1 MKHTKLIT
9 GGLAALASAA
19 LVVGSSLPAHAE
31 PVRPYAATGSD
42 TTQDVWNAL
51 TNDGGPLTSVANYD
65 AFDGTGVAADTQ
77 LIKTK
82 TAGVW
87 FTRPAGSGNG
97 VKSLSGTWDPANHT
111 WKGKQLVNEEVDFAR
126 SSSGPSGSNADLN
139 YIPFAR
145 DAVSLAVNTSSGI
158 TALNLTTGQVK
169 ELYTGVD
176 DTADSVVTFDANGKP
191 LVNGTA
197 VQPKIPQQGSGTR
210 NFFLS
215 AIGLTSVPTFPS
227 YISDPASGGLAEN
240 TTASIPNGGDL
251 IPFSAAQ
258 WIAQNNGALN
268 APAPLTNV
276 ELVSLNGQA
285 PTTGTAPS
293 LAPGA
298 LFGAKVGTS
307 YNTPPTPGVG
317 VFNRDTYDVIPALFR
332 GGSATAKQ
340 SNLVSTL
347 TSGLNATAAKT
358 IINRYG
364 FGTLGYLTTSST
376 YRTGSFQH

>member
-31 PVRPYAATGSD
+31 PVRPYAAAGSD
-42 TTQDVWNAL
+42 TTQDVWNGL
-51 TNDGGPLTSVANYD
+51 TNDGGPLSSIANYD
-65 AFDGTGVAADTQ
+65 AFDGSGVANDNQ

-87 FTRPAGSGNG
+87 LVRPSGSGNG
-97 VKSLSGTWDPANHT
+97 VRALSGAWDPANRV
-111 WKGKQLVNEEVDFAR
+111 WKGKQLLNEEIDFAR
-126 SSSGPSGSNADLN
+126 SSSGPSGANADLN

-145 DAVSLAVNTSSGI
+145 DAVSIAYNTTTGL
-158 TALNLTTGQVK
+158 TNLNLTTGQIK

-176 DTADSVVTFDANGKP
+176 DEADSVVTFSGGLP

-210 NFFLS
+210 SFFIS
-215 AIGLTSVPTFPS
+215 AAGLTGLALGS
-227 YISDPASGGLAEN
+227 YISDPAGAAGLPEN
-240 TTASIPNGGDL
+240 SVAAIPNGGDL

-258 WIAQNNGALN
+258 WIGQNNGASN
-268 APAPLTNV
+268 ATGSFANAALA
-276 ELVSLNGQA
+276 SINGQV
-285 PTTGTAPS
+285 PTNGTAPN
-293 LAPGA
+293 LTPGA
-298 LFGAKVGTS
+298 LFGARVGTS
-307 YNTPPTPGVG
+307 YNTVPVPGAG
-317 VFNRDTYDVIPALFR
+317 TFNRDTYNVIPAAFR
-332 GGSATAKQ
+332 SGTATAKQ
-340 SNLVSTL
+340 ANLVSSL
-347 TSGLNATAAKT
+347 TGGLNGSAAKT

-364 FGTLGYLTTSST
+364 FGTLGYLTTPST